1 MGSATPPRHAAA
13 ARLRAVRMV
22 LRRAGVT
29 LLFVVAIFVGALS
42 GIFLAYEKDLPQ
54 VSSLEDFE
62 PNIITQVYTADDKL
76 LGEFAI
82 ERRVVVGFKDI
93 PPVLRNATI
102 AVEDADFWKHLGVN
116 PWRIPGA
123 FLANLRAG
131 RRTQGSSTLTMQ
143 LVRQPGLFLTPEK
156 TYERKIKE
164 ALLAFELEKT
174 FTKEE
179 IFTYYCNQVYFG
191 HGNYGVE
198 ATSEF
203 LFSKS
208 IKDLTLAEAALL
220 AGLPQSP
227 ARLSPLEHPER
238 ALQRRNH
245 VLQRMLEEKYITA
258 EETQRAQAEP
268 LRLHLKREPPSIA
281 PYFLE
286 EVRKY
291 LEKEYGSQRIYQGG
305 LRVHTTL
312 DSATQIAAN
321 AAARDWLRR
330 LDRRS
335 RGFVPPSASV
345 LKDGRFPD
353 RVHLEDWETPL
364 AAGDVVRGV
373 VLASERALAV
383 VRLGE
388 YEARVGPAEIA
399 WTKRTNV
406 GEVLKPGTIAP
417 FRIEAIS
424 EGEGKKDLK
433 VVLEQEPEVQ
443 GALLALEPKTGAVRA
458 MVGGYD
464 FERSKFNRA
473 TQAWRQVGS
482 AFKPIVYA
490 AALEKAGYTPAT
502 MILDAPISFPD
513 NDTVWTP
520 HNFDYRFEGPIP
532 LRHALEDSRNVPA
545 IKTLEV
551 VGIKTAIDYAH
562 KLGLTGDLPPY
573 LPLALGA
580 GEATLVEMTSAF
592 AAFANEGLRMKPY
605 YITRI
610 TDRDGNVIEE
620 ARPAARDAI
629 RADTAYLM
637 SSLLRGVVQRGTAAR
652 ASALK
657 RPIAGKTGTTNDFTD
672 AWFIGYEPAL
682 AAGVW
687 VGYDDKRKSL
697 GPHEEGSRAALP
709 MWMDFWARVMK
720 DKPIQ
725 DFPIPGNIVFVPVN
739 ADGQPAEPGSPG
751 ARMEA
756 FVAGTEPRAGTWTTA
771 GGDGR

>member
-1 MGSATPPRHAAA
+1 MASASPPRRYASERLHAF
-13 ARLRAVRMV
+13 RRV

-29 LLFVVAIFVGALS
+29 LLFVIAIFVGALS

-62 PNIITQVYTADDKL
+62 PNIITQVYTADGKL

-116 PWRIPGA
+116 PWRIPAA
-123 FLANLRAG
+123 FVANLRAG

-164 ALLAFELEKT
+164 AILAFELEKT

-198 ATSEF
+198 AASEF

-208 IKDLTLAEAALL
+208 IKDLTLPEAALL

-227 ARLSPLEHPER
+227 ARLSPIEHPAR
-238 ALQRRNH
+238 AVQRRNH
-245 VLQRMLEEKYITA
+245 VLQRMLDEKYISA
-258 EETQRAQAEP
+258 EEAKSAQAEP
-268 LRLHLKREPPSIA
+268 LRLSLKREPPSIA

-305 LRVHTTL
+305 LRVYTTL

-321 AAARDWLRR
+321 HAVRDWLSA

-335 RGFVPPSASV
+335 RGFVPPTESV
-345 LKDGRFPD
+345 LKDGKFPD
-353 RVHLEDWETPL
+353 RLHLEDWEGPI

-373 VLASERALAV
+373 VLAAERGIAV
-383 VRLGE
+383 VRIGE

-399 WTKRTNV
+399 WTRRSNV
-406 GEVLKPGTIAP
+406 GEVLKPGTVAP
-417 FRIEAIS
+417 FRIEALPEAGS
-424 EGEGKKDLK
+424 RDLK
-433 VVLEQEPEVQ
+433 VKLEQEPEVQ
-443 GALLALEPKTGAVRA
+443 GALLALEPKTGSVRA
-458 MVGGYD
+458 MVGGFD
-464 FERSKFNRA
+464 FQRSKFNRA

-482 AFKPIVYA
+482 AFKPFVYA
-490 AALEKAGYTPAT
+490 AAIEKNGYTPAT
-502 MILDAPISFPD
+502 LIVDAPVSFPD
-513 NDTVWTP
+513 NNTVWNP
-520 HNFDYRFEGPIP
+520 HNFDYKFEGPIP
-532 LRHALEDSRNVPA
+532 MRRALEDSRNIPA

-562 KLGLTGDLPPY
+562 KLGLTGELPPY

-580 GEATLVEMTSAF
+580 GEATLVEMTSAYS
-592 AAFANEGLRMKPY
+592 AFGNEGLRMKPF

-610 TDRDGNVIEE
+610 TDRDGNIIEE
-620 ARPAARDAI
+620 ARPAARDAV

-637 SSLLRGVVQRGTAAR
+637 SSMLRGVVDRGTAAR
-652 ASALK
+652 ARSLK

-672 AWFIGYEPAL
+672 AWFIGYEPGL

-709 MWMDFWARVMK
+709 MWMDFWGRVTK
-720 DKPIQ
+720 DKPLQ
-725 DFPIPGNIVFVPVN
+725 DFPIPGNIVFLPVDL
-739 ADGQPAEPGSPG
+739 DGRPAEPGATGS
-751 ARMEA
+751 RMEA
-756 FVAGTEPRAGTWTTA
+756 FIAGTEPRAGTWTSA
-771 GGDGR
+771 GGDGP